1 MMRINEESENEELK
15 EIKVEE
21 EEEEE
26 EANNIN
32 HESIKEKHCIHLAE
46 DIEKK
51 QVVDCYKDY
60 QKILMLMS

>member
-1 MMRINEESENEELK
+1 MMRINEESENEDLK

-21 EEEEE
+21 E
-26 EANNIN
+26 ANNIK
-32 HESIKEKHCIHLAE
+32 HESIKEKSCIHLAE
-46 DIEKK
+46 DIETK

>member
-1 MMRINEESENEELK
+1 MRINEESENEELK

-21 EEEEE
+21 EEE
-26 EANNIN
+26 ANNIK
-32 HESIKEKHCIHLAE
+32 HESIKEKPCIHLAE
-46 DIEKK
+46 DIETK